1 MAKILY
7 SLIAGVDTPLIEANL
22 GASSNKYV
30 RACRKILKKISRNEL
45 RRPDGMATLLSGS
58 FAYNYIHGADPDD
71 NNPTL
76 ENLVFLCVTEA
87 LPYAA
92 TPSET
97 REAAFRFL
105 SLIRRNFLEQFRGD
119 LNVLFKA
126 TSGGG
131 SGNTSDTGSIGSAE
145 IVSIDPKMKS
155 DLRMF
160 SASMKDQMAN
170 VANDDV
176 DTDSDTFNNLAQD
189 DDEKKPMYDSRNS
202 PSPKR
207 LNGSYTDLRSNP
219 PPSGAKLYQNS
230 AGSKFDQIIGHI
242 EQVKESVKENI
253 EMAIDRHENMA
264 LLQDKTDR
272 LADESVS
279 FRNRSRTL
287 HYRYCRDLYK
297 QRCVIVCIVIF
308 VLYLMSAMV
317 CGWGWQSCG

>member
-1 MAKILY
+1 
-7 SLIAGVDTPLIEANL
+7 
-22 GASSNKYV
+22 
-30 RACRKILKKISRNEL
+30 
-45 RRPDGMATLLSGS
+45 MATLLSGS

-126 TSGGG
+126 TSHGAG
-131 SGNTSDTGSIGSAE
+131 SGNGSDTGSIGSAE

-170 VANDDV
+170 VANDEV
-176 DTDSDTFNNLAQD
+176 DSDSDTFNNLAQD
-189 DDEKKPMYDSRNS
+189 DDEKKPMYDRNS
-202 PSPKR
+202 PNPKR
-207 LNGSYTDLRSNP
+207 GNGSYTDLRSNP
-219 PPSGAKLYQNS
+219 
-230 AGSKFDQIIGHI
+230 
-242 EQVKESVKENI
+242 
-253 EMAIDRHENMA
+253 
-264 LLQDKTDR
+264 
-272 LADESVS
+272 
-279 FRNRSRTL
+279 
-287 HYRYCRDLYK
+287 
-297 QRCVIVCIVIF
+297 
-308 VLYLMSAMV
+308 
-317 CGWGWQSCG
+317 

>member
-1 MAKILY
+1 
-7 SLIAGVDTPLIEANL
+7 
-22 GASSNKYV
+22 
-30 RACRKILKKISRNEL
+30 
-45 RRPDGMATLLSGS
+45 MATLLSGS

-76 ENLVFLCVTEA
+76 ENLVFFCVTEA

-126 TSGGG
+126 TSGSG
-131 SGNTSDTGSIGSAE
+131 SGNTSDTGSIGSTE

-176 DTDSDTFNNLAQD
+176 DSRSDTFDNLAHE
-189 DDEKKPMYDSRNS
+189 DDEKKPVYQDRDSRS
-202 PSPKR
+202 SHQ
-207 LNGSYTDLRSNP
+207 GSYQDLRAN
-219 PPSGAKLYQNS
+219 
-230 AGSKFDQIIGHI
+230 
-242 EQVKESVKENI
+242 
-253 EMAIDRHENMA
+253 
-264 LLQDKTDR
+264 
-272 LADESVS
+272 
-279 FRNRSRTL
+279 
-287 HYRYCRDLYK
+287 
-297 QRCVIVCIVIF
+297 
-308 VLYLMSAMV
+308 
-317 CGWGWQSCG
+317 